1 MLEIRHLTKKYGDFT
16 ALKEVNLSLDKG
28 VFGILGANGA
38 GKSTFLNLITDNIPR
53 TEGEIL
59 YNGKEIL
66 TLGAS
71 FRKKVGYTPQLQ
83 GMYEDFSAG
92 QFLRY
97 IGSLKGMKHKRCK
110 EQAMELLELV
120 GLKQV
125 AHKKLGA
132 YSGGMRQRV
141 LLAAAMLDDPE
152 ILILDEPTAGLDPE
166 ERIRLRNHIAELAK
180 DRTVL
185 LATHVVSDI
194 ECIAEKVILM
204 KKGEILRFGSPIELM
219 EEIQGKVRE
228 FTGSFEE
235 VSRLK
240 EIYGKGQIMRRRAG
254 FVFRAAEEELPE
266 EFVPVDDVT
275 LEDVYLFYAEGREES
290 DRQEKTEKGT
300 AEELAKEAKATNG
313 TAFAEE
319 EEQATNEAAQTGD
332 QEKGEDA

>member
-16 ALKEVNLSLDKG
+16 ALRDINLTLDRG

-97 IGSLKGMKHKRCK
+97 IGSLKGMKHGRCK
-110 EQAMELLELV
+110 EQSRELLSLV
-120 GLKQV
+120 GLSEV
-125 AHKKLGA
+125 AHKKLGSF
-132 YSGGMRQRV
+132 SGGMRQRV
-141 LLAAAMLDDPE
+141 LLAAALLDDPE

-194 ECIAEKVILM
+194 ECIAEKVLLM
-204 KKGEILRFGSPIELM
+204 KKGELLRFGSPVELM
-219 EEIQGKVRE
+219 EEIQGKVCE
-228 FTGSFEE
+228 FTGTFEE
-235 VSRLK
+235 VSHWK
-240 EIYGKGQIMRRRAG
+240 EVYGKGQIMRRRAG

-266 EFVPVDDVT
+266 GFVPVDDVT
-275 LEDVYLFYAEGREES
+275 LEDVYLFYAEGREE
-290 DRQEKTEKGT
+290 TKGLAEAKEDVEEAHVEAEH
-300 AEELAKEAKATNG
+300 AEEGENVHAEAEH
-313 TAFAEE
+313 AEE
-319 EEQATNEAAQTGD
+319 
-332 QEKGEDA
+332 GENA